1 MKYSII
7 ILVDELDPGLP
18 PFIETLKDVLTWRK
32 ESYEIVI
39 VANGAGRETQR
50 QIEGLLGEHEDLK
63 VYELARKAPR
73 ATALRAGFEESTG
86 EIIMVCGSHQQISRE
101 SLVELMGSLD
111 GSTDVV
117 NSWRADRTDSS
128 FNQWQSRIY
137 NGLVR
142 AVTGSSLHDLSSAIK
157 LFRRQVLEE
166 VEIYG
171 NLYRFLPVLAAQK
184 GFRVKEVRCTHHE
197 WRGKTGLV
205 GLGEYVERFVDIF
218 TLYFITRFARKPL
231 RFFSLFGLG
240 FFVTGLAIASTIFVQ
255 KILFGHGIGERPI
268 FLVGMFLL
276 VLGVQVA
283 STGLL
288 GEIVAFTHGRRKPQY
303 NIEKVI

>member
-7 ILVDELDPGLP
+7 FLVDELDPGLP
-18 PFIETLKDVLTWRK
+18 PFIRTLREVLTWQK
-32 ESYEIVI
+32 ESYEII
-39 VANGAGRETQR
+39 LVANGAGRETQM
-50 QIEGLLGEHEDLK
+50 QIEGLLAEHEGLK
-63 VYELARKAPR
+63 AFELSCKAPQ
-73 ATALRAGFEESTG
+73 ATALRAGFEESRG

-101 SLVELMGSLD
+101 SLVELMRSMD
-111 GSTDVV
+111 DSTDVV
-117 NSWRADRTDSS
+117 NSWRAERTDSS
-128 FNQWQSRIY
+128 FNQLQSRVY

-142 AVTGSSLHDLSSAIK
+142 AVSRSDMHDLSSAIK

-184 GFRVKEVRCTHHE
+184 GFRVKEVRCTHHQ

-205 GLGEYVERFVDIF
+205 GPAEYIERIVDIF

-231 RFFSLFGLG
+231 RFFSLFGLV
-240 FFVTGLAIASTIFVQ
+240 FSLTGLAVTGTVFLQ
-255 KILFGHGIGERPI
+255 KLFLGYGIGERPV
-268 FLVGMFLL
+268 FLLGMFLL

-303 NIEKVI
+303 NVEKTI